1 VTPIE
6 ATFYFPCFHGL
17 SHVILR
23 ATIKYFSWG
32 WWWWVNHVSALCVTT
47 QSLAK
52 LPVSFQ
58 FGSIN

>member
-1 VTPIE
+1 
-6 ATFYFPCFHGL
+6 
-17 SHVILR
+17 
-23 ATIKYFSWG
+23 
-32 WWWWVNHVSALCVTT
+32 VNHVSALCVTT